1 MFFLIKYL
9 FKISK
14 KYDCAIAFRVGF
26 CAEVVAHC
34 VDADFKLVWWH
45 HGECNYD
52 EKAKREIVKNL
63 TIILGKER
71 MISLT
76 AEQKVAFVKCDDV
89 QRMERE
95 LL

>member
-1 MFFLIKYL
+1 DPLDKEIFEKCFDLAEERGGKYK
-9 FKISK
+9 FIFN
-14 KYDCAIAFRVGF
+14 Y
-26 CAEVVAHC
+26 
-34 VDADFKLVWWH
+34 
-45 HGECNYD
+45 YD

-63 TIILGKER
+63 TIILGKEK

-89 QRMERE
+89 QRMKRE

>member
-1 MFFLIKYL
+1 MT
-9 FKISK
+9 
-14 KYDCAIAFRVGF
+14 
-26 CAEVVAHC
+26 
-34 VDADFKLVWWH
+34 
-45 HGECNYD
+45 
-52 EKAKREIVKNL
+52 KREIVKNL
-63 TIILGKER
+63 TIILGKEK